1 MARCFRST
9 RSPPSRGPRATPDA
23 GAAEARERALD
34 ALRAAWTGLAGE
46 ARAELA
52 AAVRSLG
59 PAEPA
64 AAEPRPPGRPLPEVL
79 GSLGIGALRP
89 GQDRAIAAALAGRD
103 ALVVMATG
111 SGKSLCYQA
120 PALAL
125 GGLSVVVSPLI
136 ALMDD
141 QVAGLRA
148 AGLPAAALT
157 SRMGEAD
164 LRETMAAVDEGR
176 IGLLYCAPERFNSR
190 AFVAALR
197 RRGVE
202 LFVVD
207 EAHCVSEWGHDFRP
221 DYRRVRAFREA
232 VGARATIA
240 LTATATPAVQG
251 DIVRRLGLRDHAA
264 VVTGFDRPNLV
275 FDCASVSG
283 RGAVARKWEL
293 LRTALDGA
301 RGEAAIVY
309 SGTRRAADE
318 LAERLAA
325 EGHATA
331 PYHAGRSD
339 REAVFDAFMSGR
351 ARVMC
356 ATNAFGM
363 GVDKPDV
370 RLIVHWAIPDSLEQ
384 YYQEAGRAGRD
395 GELSRALLI
404 SSSGDVGQLR
414 TRIAGARLGAEEV
427 DALLGRLAR
436 RADEDGVFRL
446 ERGEVGDRVAFELA
460 MAERVGAVESAPAAG
475 GARAGRLLRTRL
487 DAEGARALGEEVGR
501 ELGRRRRALDAVL
514 DYAGGDECRRARIL
528 RHFGD
533 PADSG
538 APEGRC
544 CDVCDP
550 PADLAAALG
559 REVAAPAG
567 GRGRRADELA
577 DALPAEARTAFA
589 ALRAWRAAAAKE
601 LGWPAFRV
609 APNRTLVELARR
621 RPSTPYELEQVPG
634 AGPYLRERF
643 GTDLLSVLA
652 AATAARPRRAH
663 PAAAGARPAGAAPVI
678 RRRRGRL
685 RAPAGLAAGAGRR
698 EAGLHGLRRPGAPRP
713 GRDASAQPR
722 RARGDRRDRTGL
734 PGASRRERPRGALGA
749 ELLDP
754 AHRGDRP
761 GPAAGGAG
769 RGDQALAVPRGLE
782 HAPRAPADRAEAASE
797 RRRGRLGQGAL
808 LASPVGPAVISD
820 RDPRFALADGHLAHS
835 GLAGG

>member
-1 MARCFRST
+1 VLPVEEIATLARA
-9 RSPPSRGPRATPDA
+9 SRDPAEGGP
-23 GAAEARERALD
+23 EARERALG
-34 ALRAAWTGLAGE
+34 ALRAAWSGLGAE
-46 ARAELA
+46 AREELT
-52 AAVRSLG
+52 AAVRTVG
-59 PAEPA
+59 A
-64 AAEPRPPGRPLPEVL
+64 AAPATTGPRPPGRPLREVL
-79 GSLGIGALRP
+79 TRLGIEALRP

-141 QVAGLRA
+141 QVGRLRA

-164 LRETMAAVDEGR
+164 LRETMTAVDEGR

-197 RRGVE
+197 RRGVD

-221 DYRRVRAFREA
+221 DYRRVGHFREA

-240 LTATATPAVQG
+240 LTATATPAVQA
-251 DIVRRLGLRDHAA
+251 DIVRRLQLRHPAT

-283 RGAVARKWEL
+283 RGAMARKWEL
-293 LRTALDGA
+293 LRSALDGA
-301 RGEAAIVY
+301 RGEPAIVY

-325 EGHATA
+325 EGHSTA

-339 REAVFDAFMSGR
+339 REAAFDAFMSGR

-363 GVDKPDV
+363 GVDKADV

-404 SSSGDVGQLR
+404 ASSGDVGALR

-436 RADEDGVFRL
+436 RAGEDGTFRL

-460 MAERVGAVESAPAAG
+460 MAERVGAIESDPAAG
-475 GARAGRLLRTRL
+475 GARGGRLLRARL

-538 APEGRC
+538 APEDRC

-559 REVAAPAG
+559 REIAAAPSG
-567 GRGRRADELA
+567 GRGRSADDLVA
-577 DALPAEARTAFA
+577 SLPAEARGAFA
-589 ALRAWRAAAAKE
+589 ALRAWRAQAARE

-609 APNRTLVELARR
+609 APNKTLVELARR
-621 RPSTPYELEQVPG
+621 RPSSPSELEAVPG
-634 AGPYLRERF
+634 AGPYLRDRF
-643 GTDLLSVLA
+643 GADLLAVLA
-652 AATAARPRRAH
+652 GAPDAGPDTLVPPPPPRPDPARFA
-663 PAAAGARPAGAAPVI
+663 PADEGAFE
-678 RRRRGRL
+678 RL
-685 RAPAGLAAGAGRR
+685 R
-698 EAGLHGLRRPGAPRP
+698 EW
-713 GRDASAQPR
+713 
-722 RARGDRRDRTGL
+722 
-734 PGASRRERPRGALGA
+734 RRERADGKPAYTVCADRALRALA
-749 ELLDP
+749 EL
-754 AHRGDRP
+754 RP
-761 GPAAGGAG
+761 RSASELAQISGIGPAFIERHAES
-769 RGDQALAVPRGLE
+769 ALAVL
-782 HAPRAPADRAEAASE
+782 AE
-797 RRRGRLGQGAL
+797 LG
-808 LASPVGPAVISD
+808 
-820 RDPRFALADGHLAHS
+820 
-835 GLAGG
+835 

>member
-1 MARCFRST
+1 MLPVDQIAALARA
-9 RSPPSRGPRATPDA
+9 SRDPGA
-23 GAAEARERALD
+23 GAAEARERALE
-34 ALRAAWTGLAGE
+34 ALRAAWSGLGPE
-46 ARAELA
+46 AREELA
-52 AAVRSLG
+52 AAVRAVG
-59 PAEPA
+59 PAEPPA
-64 AAEPRPPGRPLPEVL
+64 ALPRPAGLPLPDVL
-79 GSLGIGALRP
+79 AALGIEALRP

-141 QVAGLRA
+141 QVARLRA

-157 SRMGEAD
+157 SRMGDAD

-202 LFVVD
+202 RFVVD

-221 DYRRVRAFREA
+221 DYRRVGDFREA
-232 VGARATIA
+232 VGARSTIA
-240 LTATATPAVQG
+240 LTATATPAVQR
-251 DIVRRLGLRDHAA
+251 DIVRRLRLRDPAT
-264 VVTGFDRPNLV
+264 VVTGFDRPNLA

-283 RGAVARKWEL
+283 RGAGARKWAL
-293 LRTALDGA
+293 LRAALDAA
-301 RGEAAIVY
+301 RGEPAIVY

-331 PYHAGRSD
+331 PYHAGRAD
-339 REAVFDAFMSGR
+339 REAAFDAFMSGR

-404 SSSGDVGQLR
+404 ASSGDVGTLR
-414 TRIAGARLGAEEV
+414 SRIAGARLGPDEV
-427 DALLGRLAR
+427 DALLARLAH
-436 RADEDGVFRL
+436 RADADGGFRL

-460 MAERVGAVESAPAAG
+460 MAERVGALESDPAAG

-487 DAEGARALGEEVGR
+487 DAEGVEALADEVGR

-514 DYAGGDECRRARIL
+514 DYASGDECRRARIL

-544 CDVCDP
+544 CDLCDP
-550 PADLAAALG
+550 AADLAEALGRAPAAPATGTSGRRADDLAAAL
-559 REVAAPAG
+559 P
-567 GRGRRADELA
+567 A
-577 DALPAEARTAFA
+577 DARGAFE
-589 ALRAWRAAAAKE
+589 ALRAWRARAARE

-621 RPSTPYELEQVPG
+621 RPSTPDELEAVHG
-634 AGPYLRERF
+634 AGPYLRDRF
-643 GTDLLSVLA
+643 
-652 AATAARPRRAH
+652 
-663 PAAAGARPAGAAPVI
+663 
-678 RRRRGRL
+678 
-685 RAPAGLAAGAGRR
+685 
-698 EAGLHGLRRPGAPRP
+698 
-713 GRDASAQPR
+713 
-722 RARGDRRDRTGL
+722 
-734 PGASRRERPRGALGA
+734 GA
-749 ELLDP
+749 ELLAVLADAPAGAPADP
-754 AHRGDRP
+754 APPAPRVEPARPAPADADAFERLREWRRERADGKPAYTVCADRALRALVELRP
-761 GPAAGGAG
+761 SSEDELARISGIGPAFLERHAES
-769 RGDQALAVPRGLE
+769 ALAVL
-782 HAPRAPADRAEAASE
+782 SE
-797 RRRGRLGQGAL
+797 LG
-808 LASPVGPAVISD
+808 
-820 RDPRFALADGHLAHS
+820 
-835 GLAGG
+835 AG